1 MTTKRTG
8 LVARGLS
15 AGYGARTVVDG
26 VDLAVGAGEFTA
38 IIGPNGCGKST
49 LVRTLARVMRPS
61 AGTVEI
67 DGDDLARIPT
77 KAAARRL
84 ALLPQDPLAP
94 ENITVRGLVS
104 RGRHPYHTAWRRSH
118 PRDADAMADALEAT
132 GLLDLVDAPVDS
144 LSGGQRQ
151 RAWIALVL
159 AQETECVLLDEPT
172 SFLDIGHQ
180 VDVLRLCRRMRSD
193 GRTVVAVLH
202 DLSQA
207 ARYADRLVL
216 MDAGRIVAEGVPAE
230 VLTAENV
237 RRVFGLD
244 ATIARDPVTG
254 DPMVIPAA

>member
-1 MTTKRTG
+1 MTMTQAG

-26 VDLAVGAGEFTA
+26 VDLDVGAGEFTA
-38 IIGPNGCGKST
+38 IVGPNGCGKST

-61 AGTVEI
+61 GGAVEL
-67 DGDDLARIPT
+67 DGHELSRLPPRAV
-77 KAAARRL
+77 ARRI

-94 ENITVRGLVS
+94 ESITVRGLVS
-104 RGRHPYHTAWRRSH
+104 RGRHPYHSAWRRSH
-118 PRDADAMADALEAT
+118 PRDASAMADALEAT
-132 GLLDLVDAPVDS
+132 GLIDLVDAPVAS

-159 AQETECVLLDEPT
+159 AQETEYVLLDEPT

-216 MDAGRIVAEGVPAE
+216 MQAGRIVAEGAPGE

-237 RRVFGLD
+237 REVFGLE
-244 ATIARDPVTG
+244 ATIVPDPVTG
-254 DPMVIPAA
+254 DPMVVPLG